1 MNISGDTGTGTIDLL
16 KLVEELPKN
25 LVHMA
30 ALRDELAKRQ
40 GAVSAVEAS
49 LKASEEAQTYAKKT
63 KADADALRDE
73 AKAKHGA
80 ATAKEKELEANKKA
94 FGDEQVATAKANDA
108 AAKALA
114 DREKNVTSRE
124 QSADK
129 RDADLKAKLE
139 AYNAEKATFDE
150 RVKAFQAKVLAL
162 TV

>member
-49 LKASEEAQTYAKKT
+49 LKASEEAQAYAKKT
-63 KADADALRDE
+63 KADADVLKHE
-73 AKAKHGA
+73 AKAKHDA
-80 ATAKEKELEANKKA
+80 AIAKEKELEAKKKA
-94 FGDEQVATAKANDA
+94 FGDEQVLTIKANDE
-108 AAKALA
+108 AAKSLA
-114 DREKNVTSRE
+114 SREKNVTNRE
-124 QSADK
+124 MSADV
-129 RDADLKAKLE
+129 REAELLAKLN
-139 AYNAEKATFDE
+139 AYNSEKAMFDE